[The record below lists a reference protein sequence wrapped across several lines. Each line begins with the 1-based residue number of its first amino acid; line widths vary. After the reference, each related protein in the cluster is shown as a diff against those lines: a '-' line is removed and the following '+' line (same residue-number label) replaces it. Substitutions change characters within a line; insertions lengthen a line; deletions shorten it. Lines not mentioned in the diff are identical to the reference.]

1 MPQGDKNKKNE
12 FCMQKWLQRSPKVK
26 FAMALYQK
34 LDFIRS
40 TIYVESF
47 IIVSQSAQNA
57 QFFAL
62 CRCTKEDENILT

>member
-1 MPQGDKNKKNE
+1 
-12 FCMQKWLQRSPKVK
+12 
-26 FAMALYQK
+26 MALYQK

-40 TIYVESF
+40 TICVESF

-62 CRCTKEDENILT
+62 YAAVLIWSLKNLNEVNVGASCA